1 MIRLVTDFKKTH
13 LLLFVVDCTYM
24 SENYTKVAV
33 VTGSSSGIG
42 FETCLELGKNG
53 FIVCATMRDT
63 QKSKEL
69 EKIAEKEKISLKVY
83 EMDVNHDFSVNNTIS
98 DIVKGYGRIDVL
110 VNNAGYGLFGAI
122 EDLSIQDIKSQFET
136 NVFGIVRVI
145 QSVLPSMRMQHGGTI
160 INVSSL
166 SGLAGIPSQ
175 SIYCGTKYAI
185 EGISE
190 SLSYELSPFGIKVLL
205 IEPGVINTD
214 FVHDLIV
221 PDLKYGITK
230 DGKVLDKDEDKNKNT
245 TESPYKETITKF
257 LQFYYNAMSKAP
269 SPTLVASEILAALAR
284 ISDKEYKG
292 NLLRV
297 PVGSDS
303 VKYSKL
309 KKELPDSEFHNL
321 IVDNLLK

>member
-1 MIRLVTDFKKTH
+1 
-13 LLLFVVDCTYM
+13 M

-42 FETCLELGKNG
+42 FETCLELGRNG

-83 EMDVNHDFSVNNTIS
+83 EMDVNHDFSVKNTIS

-110 VNNAGYGLFGAI
+110 VNNAGYGLFGAL
-122 EDLSIQDIKSQFET
+122 EDISIQDIKGQFET

-145 QSVLPSMRMQHGGTI
+145 QNVLPSMRMQRSGTI
-160 INVSSL
+160 VNVSSL
-166 SGLAGIPSQ
+166 AGIAGFPSQ
-175 SIYCGTKYAI
+175 SIYCGTKYAL

-190 SLSYELSPFGIKVLL
+190 ALTYEVGPFGIKVVL
-205 IEPGVINTD
+205 IEPGVINTE
-214 FVHDLIV
+214 FVKDLIV
-221 PDLKYGITK
+221 PDFKYDI
-230 DGKVLDKDEDKNKNT
+230 NKNGKIVDT
-245 TESPYKETITKF
+245 DESENKEASESPYNETIAKF
-257 LQFYYNAMSKAP
+257 LIFYYNAMSKAP
-269 SPTLVASEILAALAR
+269 GPNLVATEILAAYTKV
-284 ISDKEYKG
+284 SSKEYSG

-303 VKYSKL
+303 TKYSKL
-309 KKELPDSEFHNL
+309 KKDLSDTEFHNL

>member
-1 MIRLVTDFKKTH
+1 
-13 LLLFVVDCTYM
+13 M

-42 FETCLELGKNG
+42 FETCIEFGRNG

-83 EMDVNHDFSVNNTIS
+83 EMDVNHDFSVKNTIS

-110 VNNAGYGLFGAI
+110 VNNAGYGLFGAV

-145 QSVLPSMRMQHGGTI
+145 QNVLPSMRIQRSGTI
-160 INVSSL
+160 VNVSSL
-166 SGLAGIPSQ
+166 AGIAGFPSQ
-175 SIYCGTKYAI
+175 SIYCGTKYAV

-190 SLSYELSPFGIKVLL
+190 ALSYELIPFGIKVIL
-205 IEPGVINTD
+205 IEPGVINTE
-214 FVHDLIV
+214 FVQDLVV
-221 PDLKYGITK
+221 PDFKY
-230 DGKVLDKDEDKNKNT
+230 DVNKNGKIVDIDESENKEAS
-245 TESPYKETITKF
+245 ESPYNKTVAKF
-257 LQFYYNAMSKAP
+257 LEFYYNAMSKAP
-269 SPTLVASEILAALAR
+269 SPNLVATEILAAYTKV
-284 ISDKEYKG
+284 SSKEYSG
-292 NLLRV
+292 NLLRI

-303 VKYSKL
+303 TKYSKL
-309 KKELPDSEFHNL
+309 KKDLSDTEFHNL